1 MQAQMAYP
9 SYSPSSNV
17 VPFDFVNKKRVPS
30 FVQARP
36 NNGVLRTG
44 QSQEV
49 FPLKSQEQIDA
60 MTKYFIEQGT
70 KYAMRNFLFF
80 ALGIN
85 MGFRGGD
92 LCQLKWGQILGMNGE
107 VINSEYNAITEQK
120 TSKSRILVYN
130 HNAKRAI
137 SFYLRQTGITPDP
150 DDYVFP
156 SRQGGSH
163 LTRDSFREILKEAAV
178 ACGIPFNVGTH
189 SLRKTFGYQFYK
201 STGDIGTLQL
211 ILNHGS
217 PMQTLTY
224 IGITAETIQAGY
236 EQIRNNM
243 QVLDQYI

>member
-1 MQAQMAYP
+1 MQAQRD
-9 SYSPSSNV
+9 YSAPYSSNV
-17 VPFDFVNKKRVPS
+17 VSFDFVSKKRVS
-30 FVQARP
+30 SSLREHT
-36 NNGVLRTG
+36 NNGVLRRG

-49 FPLKSQEQIDA
+49 YPLKNQEHIDA
-60 MTKYFIEQGT
+60 MGLHLLAPGT

-92 LCQLKWGQILGMNGE
+92 LCQLKWGQILGMDGE
-107 VINSEYNAITEQK
+107 IINSEYNAITEQK
-120 TSKSRILVYN
+120 TNKSRILVYN
-130 HNAKRAI
+130 HNAKKAI
-137 SFYLRQTGITPDP
+137 AFYLKHTKATPDP

-156 SRQGGSH
+156 SRQGNTH
-163 LTRDSFREILKEAAV
+163 VARDSFRQIIKEAAT

-211 ILNHGS
+211 ILNHSS

-236 EQIRNNM
+236 DRIRNNM
-243 QVLDQYI
+243 QVLDQFD